1 MEGRPFGEPGQL
13 IAVTATG
20 GALVGT
26 VAGRYDA
33 LNRQKASL
41 LGSLQ
46 EATVALSAATTTDE
60 VCEHAVG
67 IATEELGIPAAG
79 VWAVT
84 EGHPLRPIAV
94 AGSVDGGY
102 RPEDDVART
111 VFESGGTERR
121 NDRSG
126 RRRTDGSV
134 GSEVVTSLDG
144 TGVMCFASPEPGRF
158 DHTDGTAVGL
168 LASATEAAIARADR
182 EETLRT
188 QRRLLEQ
195 QNERLEEFT
204 SVVSH
209 DLRNPLSVAKGR
221 VDLAREADGG
231 EDLDEAAA
239 ALNDMERLIE
249 DLLALAKQGR
259 MTGETEP
266 VSLSAVAGSAW
277 ENVETGGAERRVDD
291 AEFDAD
297 PDRLRQLFENLF
309 RNAVEHGSTSNRPQA
324 DDSAERSSADDRTE
338 FDSSVK
344 HSLTGSRTES
354 DDSVEHAVPDP
365 TVDVGPLDDGGGFYV
380 ADDGPGIDPSDH
392 DRIFEVGYTDH
403 EDGTGF
409 GLAIVKRIAEAHGW
423 SVDVTAGADGGARF
437 EFRFDGKRSESGA
450 DGGSRA

>member
-239 ALNDMERLIE
+239 ALNDMERLHRGPPRARE
-249 DLLALAKQGR
+249 TGTDDRGDGAGFAVRGR
-259 MTGETEP
+259 RIGLGERRDGRGGTPGRRRRVRRRPRSAQTAVREP
-266 VSLSAVAGSAW
+266 VS
-277 ENVETGGAERRVDD
+277 ERRRTRFH
-291 AEFDAD
+291 E
-297 PDRLRQLFENLF
+297 Q
-309 RNAVEHGSTSNRPQA
+309 
-324 DDSAERSSADDRTE
+324 SA
-338 FDSSVK
+338 
-344 HSLTGSRTES
+344 
-354 DDSVEHAVPDP
+354 
-365 TVDVGPLDDGGGFYV
+365 
-380 ADDGPGIDPSDH
+380 
-392 DRIFEVGYTDH
+392 
-403 EDGTGF
+403 
-409 GLAIVKRIAEAHGW
+409 
-423 SVDVTAGADGGARF
+423 AGR
-437 EFRFDGKRSESGA
+437 
-450 DGGSRA
+450 